1 MLSPK
6 EYKIVILQLTTHK
19 DYNKNL
25 NRLIKYIKE
34 NRGAN
39 LIVAPEVF
47 LTGFDY
53 ENFDRVVDFYDIAI
67 KRLLEV
73 VGDEIFIFTI
83 IKRENRGVVNQA
95 VVIHNHKIVYTQN
108 KYKLFRD
115 ETKYF
120 LAGREEDFLRFSIDG
135 VSFGI
140 IICFELRFKELW
152 KRLEGVDIIVVP
164 AMWGR
169 PRKVHLEVLARALA
183 IVNQC
188 FVVVS
193 NSANLEMAKGSLV
206 ASPWG
211 DLTKNDRLS
220 QIGKIIDLKEVTKVR
235 RLIKMR

>member
-6 EYKIVILQLTTHK
+6 NYKVIILQLKTDP

-25 NRLIKYIKE
+25 NRLIKYIKA

-39 LIVAPEVF
+39 LIVAPEVC

-53 ENFDRVVDFYDIAI
+53 KNFNKVADFYDIAI
-67 KRLLEV
+67 KRVLEV

-83 IKRENRGVVNQA
+83 IKRENGGIVNQA
-95 VVIHNHKIVYTQN
+95 VVIHNHKILYTQN

-120 LAGREEDFLRFSIDG
+120 LAGREEDFLHFSING
-135 VSFGI
+135 VKFGI

-152 KRLEGVDIIVVP
+152 KRLEGVDIIVAP
-164 AMWGR
+164 SMWGR
-169 PRKVHLEVLARALA
+169 PRKVHLEVLAQALA
-183 IVNQC
+183 IMNQC
-188 FVVVS
+188 FVIVS
-193 NSANLEMAKGSLV
+193 DSADSDMAKGSLV

-211 DLTKNDRLS
+211 DLIKDDRLL
-220 QIGKIIDLKEVTKVR
+220 QIEKIIDLNEVTKVR

>member
-6 EYKIVILQLTTHK
+6 NYKITILQLKT
-19 DYNKNL
+19 DPNYNKNL
-25 NRLIKYIKE
+25 NRLINYIEK
-34 NRGAN
+34 NRGSN

-53 ENFDRVVDFYDIAI
+53 ENFDSVVDFYDIAI

-73 VGDEIFIFTI
+73 IEDEIFIFTI

-95 VVIHNHKIVYTQN
+95 VVIHNHKIIYTQN

-115 ETKYF
+115 EKKYF
-120 LAGREEDFLRFSIDG
+120 LAGKEEDFLHFSING

-152 KRLEGVDIIVVP
+152 KRLEGVDIIVAP
-164 AMWGR
+164 SMWGR
-169 PRKVHLEVLARALA
+169 PRKIHLEVLARALA
-183 IVNQC
+183 IMNQS

-193 NSANLEMAKGSLV
+193 NSANPEMAKGSLI

>member
-25 NRLIKYIKE
+25 NRLIKCIKA

-39 LIVAPEVF
+39 LIVAPEVC

-53 ENFDRVVDFYDIAI
+53 ENFERAANFYDIAI

-83 IKRENRGVVNQA
+83 IKRESGGVVNQA
-95 VVIHNHKIVYTQN
+95 IVIYNHKIVYTQN

-115 ETKYF
+115 EKKYF
-120 LAGREEDFLRFSIDG
+120 LAGKEEDFLHFSIDG

-152 KRLEGVDIIVVP
+152 KRLEGVDIIVAP
-164 AMWGR
+164 SMWGR
-169 PRKVHLEVLARALA
+169 PRKTHLEVLARALA
-183 IVNQC
+183 IMNQC

-193 NSANLEMAKGSLV
+193 NSANKEMAKSSLI

-211 DLTKNDRLS
+211 DLTKDDRLS
-220 QIGKIIDLKEVTKVR
+220 QIVKIIDLKEVTKVR